1 MRIYKERRV
10 FQVVVIGLLLLN
22 VVGLVVLVI
31 IAISP
36 VVFQPLGDFPMQT
49 IVAPRDD
56 TGIPMVHLSDKF
68 IVTNGTKC
76 SNLTYPINVTGSK
89 EFRKEEGY
97 TVTIIPIL
105 SGGGLQQPGCLTRTF
120 NNAIP
125 DSMTPGLWKLRGI
138 EIAAGDILFLKGV
151 VTQSKPWETEY
162 FRVLP

>member
-22 VVGLVVLVI
+22 IVGLVSLVI
-31 IAISP
+31 IALAP
-36 VVFQPLGDFPMQT
+36 VTFQPLGDFPIQM

-68 IVTNGTKC
+68 IVTQGTKC
-76 SNLTYPINVTGSK
+76 SNLSYAINVTGSK
-89 EFRKEEGY
+89 EFRREESN
-97 TVTIIPIL
+97 TTTIIPIL
-105 SGGGLQQPGCLTRTF
+105 TGGGLQRPGCDTRLF

-138 EIAAGDILFLKGV
+138 ETAAGDILFLKGV
-151 VTQSKPWETEY
+151 VTQNKSWETEY